1 MLWKG
6 RRTSDNVEDR
16 RGMTGRRVA
25 VGGGLGAIAIAV
37 IVLLLGGN
45 PQEVMQNIQ
54 TAPPAGEE
62 QAQALSQEDKELG
75 DFVGVI
81 LADTEDVWNQVF
93 RQAGEQYREPKL
105 VLFTN
110 ATESACG
117 YAQSATG
124 PFYCSGDEKVYIDL
138 GFFQEM
144 QQRLGARGDF
154 AWAYV
159 IAHEVG
165 HHVQNLLGVMQQANE
180 RMQRSSSQE
189 EANRI
194 LVRLELQADFLAGV
208 WAHHAQRM
216 KNLLEQGDIEEGLN
230 AASSVGDDRIMKQQ
244 QGYVVPDAF
253 THGTSEQRVRWF
265 SKGLKTGNIEQG
277 DTFSVAYEQL

>member
-1 MLWKG
+1 MQWKG
-6 RRTSDNVEDR
+6 RRQSENVEDR
-16 RGMTGRRVA
+16 RGMTGRGVA
-25 VGGGLGAIAIAV
+25 LGGGLGALAIAV

-45 PQEVMQNIQ
+45 PEEVMQNLQ
-54 TAPPAGEE
+54 TAQPAGQQE
-62 QAQALSQEDKELG
+62 AQVLSQEDRELG
-75 DFVGVI
+75 EFVGVI
-81 LADTEDVWNQVF
+81 LAETESVWNQVLG
-93 RQAGEQYREPKL
+93 QEGETYREPKL

-124 PFYCSGDEKVYIDL
+124 PFYCSGDEKLYIDL

-144 QQRLGARGDF
+144 QQKLGARGDF

-165 HHVQNLLGVMQQANE
+165 HHVQNQLGIMQQA
-180 RMQRSSSQE
+180 QE
-189 EANRI
+189 KIQQADKQEANRL

-208 WAHHAQRM
+208 WAHYAQRTQG
-216 KNLLEQGDIEEGLN
+216 LLEQGDIEEGLN

-253 THGTSEQRVRWF
+253 THGTSAQRVRWF
-265 SKGLKTGNIEQG
+265 TKGFKTGDLSQG
-277 DTFSVAYEQL
+277 DTFAVPAGEL

>member
-6 RRTSDNVEDR
+6 RRQSENIEDR
-16 RGMTGRRVA
+16 RGLTGRGVA
-25 VGGGLGAIAIAV
+25 VGGGLGALAIAV

-45 PQEVMQNIQ
+45 PEEVMQNLQ
-54 TAPPAGEE
+54 TARPQGQE
-62 QAQALSQEDKELG
+62 QARALTAEEKELG
-75 DFVGVI
+75 EFVGVI
-81 LADTEDVWNQVF
+81 LADTEDVWNQVL
-93 RQAGEQYREPKL
+93 RQEGTEYREPKL
-105 VLFTN
+105 VLFSQSTD
-110 ATESACG
+110 SACG
-117 YAQSATG
+117 FAQSATG

-138 GFFQEM
+138 AFFQEM
-144 QQRLGARGDF
+144 QQKLGARGDF

-180 RMQRSSSQE
+180 RMQGASRE
-189 EANRI
+189 EANRV

-216 KNLLEQGDIEEGLN
+216 KDLLEEGDIEEGMN
-230 AASSVGDDRIMKQQ
+230 AASAVGDDRIMQQQ

-253 THGTSEQRVRWF
+253 THGTSAQRLRWF
-265 SKGLKTGNIEQG
+265 TLGLKTGDLNQG
-277 DTFSVAYEQL
+277 DTFAAQEL

>member
-6 RRTSDNVEDR
+6 RRQSDNVEDR
-16 RGMTGRRVA
+16 RGVTGRRVA
-25 VGGGLGAIAIAV
+25 VGGGLGALAV
-37 IVLLLGGN
+37 TIIVLLLGGN
-45 PQEVMQNIQ
+45 PEEVMQNLQ
-54 TAPPAGEE
+54 TSQAPGQEQTRALTEE
-62 QAQALSQEDKELG
+62 EKELG
-75 DFVGVI
+75 EFVGVI

-93 RQAGEQYREPKL
+93 QQEGERYREPKL

-110 ATESACG
+110 ATDSACG

-165 HHVQNLLGVMQQANE
+165 HHVQNLLGIMQQANE
-180 RMQRSSSQE
+180 RMQAVSQE
-189 EANRI
+189 EANRV

-216 KNLLEQGDIEEGLN
+216 KGLMEEGDIEEGLN

-265 SKGLKTGNIEQG
+265 TKGLKTGDMSQG
-277 DTFSVAYEQL
+277 DTFAADEL

>member
-6 RRTSDNVEDR
+6 RRQSENIEDR
-16 RGMTGRRVA
+16 RGLTGRGVA
-25 VGGGLGAIAIAV
+25 VGGGLGALAIAV

-45 PQEVMQNIQ
+45 PEEVMQNLQ
-54 TAPPAGEE
+54 TTQPQGQE
-62 QAQALSQEDKELG
+62 QARVLTAEEKELG
-75 DFVGVI
+75 EFVGVI
-81 LADTEDVWNQVF
+81 LADTEDVWNQVL
-93 RQAGEQYREPKL
+93 RQEGMEYREPKL
-105 VLFTN
+105 VLFSQSTD
-110 ATESACG
+110 SACG
-117 YAQSATG
+117 FAQSATG

-138 GFFQEM
+138 NFFQEM
-144 QQRLGARGDF
+144 QQKLGARGDF

-180 RMQRSSSQE
+180 RMQGASRE
-189 EANRI
+189 EANRV

-208 WAHHAQRM
+208 WANHAQRM
-216 KNLLEQGDIEEGLN
+216 KNFLQEGDIEEGLN

-253 THGTSEQRVRWF
+253 THGTSAQRVRWF
-265 SKGLKTGNIEQG
+265 TLGLKTGDLNQG
-277 DTFSVAYEQL
+277 DTFAAQEL

>member
-6 RRTSDNVEDR
+6 RRQSDNVEDR
-16 RGMTGRRVA
+16 RGVSGRQVA
-25 VGGGLGAIAIAV
+25 VGGGLGAIALAV

-45 PQEVMQNIQ
+45 PQEVMQNLQ
-54 TAPPAGEE
+54 TAPAAGQE
-62 QAQALSQEDKELG
+62 QAQALTQEEKELG
-75 DFVGVI
+75 EFVGVI
-81 LADTEDVWNQVF
+81 LADTEDVWNQIF
-93 RQAGEQYREPKL
+93 RQQGETYREPKL
-105 VLFTN
+105 VLFSNT
-110 ATESACG
+110 TDSACG
-117 YAQSATG
+117 FAQSASG

-165 HHVQNLLGVMQQANE
+165 HHVQNLLGVLPQANE
-180 RMQRSSSQE
+180 RMQRASRE
-189 EANRI
+189 EANRT

-208 WAHHAQRM
+208 WAHHAQRL
-216 KNLLEQGDIEEGLN
+216 KGLLEQGDIEEGLN
-230 AASSVGDDRIMKQQ
+230 AASAVGDDRIMKQQ
-244 QGYVVPDAF
+244 QGTVVPDAF

-265 SKGLKTGNIEQG
+265 SKGLQTGDIRQG
-277 DTFSVAYEQL
+277 DTFALPYDEL

>member
-1 MLWKG
+1 
-6 RRTSDNVEDR
+6 
-16 RGMTGRRVA
+16 VA
-25 VGGGLGAIAIAV
+25 VGGGLGALAV
-37 IVLLLGGN
+37 TIIILLLGGD
-45 PQEVMQNIQ
+45 PQEVMQNLQ
-54 TAPPAGEE
+54 TTPASGQEQQRALSAEE
-62 QAQALSQEDKELG
+62 QELG
-75 DFVGVI
+75 EFVGVI
-81 LADTEDVWNQVF
+81 LADTEDVWDELF
-93 RQAGEQYREPKL
+93 RRQGKQYRKPRL
-105 VLFTN
+105 VLFSN

-117 YAQSATG
+117 YAQAASG

-138 GFFQEM
+138 AFFQEM

-165 HHVQNLLGVMQQANE
+165 HHVQTQLGVMEQVMAE
-180 RMQRSSSQE
+180 MQRLDQTS
-189 EANRI
+189 ANRL

-216 KNLLEQGDIEEGLN
+216 KNMLEEGDIEEGLN

-253 THGTSEQRVRWF
+253 THGTSAQRVRWF
-265 SKGLKTGNIEQG
+265 TLGLKTGDLSRG
-277 DTFSVAYEQL
+277 DTFAAEEL